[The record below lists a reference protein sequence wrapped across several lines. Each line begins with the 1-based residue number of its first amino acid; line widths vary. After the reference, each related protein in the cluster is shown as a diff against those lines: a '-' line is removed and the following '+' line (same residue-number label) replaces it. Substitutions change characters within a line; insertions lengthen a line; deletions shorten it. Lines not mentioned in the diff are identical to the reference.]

1 MIANLV
7 PLNLA
12 PNMQLIAIVV
22 SILLVYE
29 YAPVETENKPSS
41 KDEVL
46 IYKRRSMVT
55 VLISSIII
63 LATMHLLDVRLVL
76 VNIASL
82 AILAESITLTPLF
95 HSDRSEKTTMNNK
108 Y

>member
-29 YAPVETENKPSS
+29 YAPVETENKPLS